1 MSLTDP
7 VVAIAE
13 KDAEGPV
20 ADFYEDIRL
29 TLGVPVVNL
38 IWRHLAT
45 IPGSLEWCW
54 SSLKPSYESK
64 AVNVEASV
72 LRDKV
77 YTSVD
82 TTLTE
87 FCLQSAGLSNPD
99 LNSIKVVLR
108 SYYRSNA
115 MNLVTLSALLA
126 KLDGLSATS
135 DAPFIK
141 TTVAVPCIPV
151 NGKMPPLIPL
161 RNMPNHVRDLVI
173 EINKIGGREKI
184 LPSMY
189 RHLANWPSF
198 LSLIYL
204 LLMPLEKEGIL
215 EQNIKS
221 GLGQAHVS
229 GLNLSQNIPG
239 DLPVM
244 SEEAQSQ
251 TKVALEQFVN
261 GPIGKMTPIVP
272 LILSSM
278 DVSGLLQ

>member
-1 MSLTDP
+1 MSLIDP
-7 VVAIAE
+7 VIAITERNAH
-13 KDAEGPV
+13 GSV
-20 ADFYEDIRL
+20 ADFYEDIRS
-29 TLGVPVVNL
+29 TLKVPVVNL

-54 SSLKPSYESK
+54 SSLKPSYESN

-87 FCLQSAGLSNPD
+87 FCLQSAGISNTD
-99 LNSIKVVLR
+99 LNSIKVVLH

-115 MNLVTLSALLA
+115 MNLVSLSALRS
-126 KLDGLSATS
+126 KLNGLDSTNDVTLTKMKGVVTCISVDG
-135 DAPFIK
+135 
-141 TTVAVPCIPV
+141 
-151 NGKMPPLIPL
+151 NMPPLIPL
-161 RNMPNHVRDLVI
+161 CDMPNHVKDLVI

-215 EQNIKS
+215 EQNIKL
-221 GLGQAHVS
+221 GLEQAHVG
-229 GLNLSQNIPG
+229 GLNLSQNIP
-239 DLPVM
+239 DNLPII
-244 SEEAQSQ
+244 SEEAELQ
-251 TKVALEQFVN
+251 TKVALDQFVN

-272 LILSSM
+272 LILSAM
-278 DVSGLLQ
+278 DVSGLPQ

>member
-1 MSLTDP
+1 MLLTDP
-7 VVAIAE
+7 VVAITE

-54 SSLKPSYESK
+54 PSLKPSYESK

-87 FCLQSAGLSNPD
+87 FCLQSAGLSNAD
-99 LNSIKVVLR
+99 LNSIKVVLH

-115 MNLVTLSALLA
+115 MNLVSLSALLA

-135 DAPFIK
+135 DALFTK

-151 NGKMPPLIPL
+151 GEKMPPLIPL
-161 RNMPNHVRDLVI
+161 CDMPNHVKDLVI

-215 EQNIKS
+215 EQNIKL
-221 GLGQAHVS
+221 GLDQAHVS
-229 GLNLSQNIPG
+229 GLKISQNIPD
-239 DLPVM
+239 DLPNM
-244 SEEAQSQ
+244 SEEAQLQ
-251 TKVALEQFVN
+251 TKVALDQFVN

-278 DVSGLLQ
+278 DVSGFLQ